1 MTEVLEILNY
11 IFTAI
16 FGIEMVLK
24 LIGMG
29 PYGYIKDPFNIF
41 DGFIVIMRLVVK
53 LVKFFNFCFY
63 LLWTIM

>member
-63 LLWTIM
+63 LL